1 MLVRRGYQCF
11 IGILVCLL
19 YSCSMQTGIC
29 RLEDH
34 YNCMPIESYTN
45 WNQCVGDCSGIKI
58 QSKTK
63 PYKKEDKKW
72 IRPRPYAYP

>member
-1 MLVRRGYQCF
+1 MKTGYLCL
-11 IGILVCLL
+11 IGLLVCLL
-19 YSCSMQTGIC
+19 LSCSVQTGIC

-34 YNCMPIESYTN
+34 YNCIPVRSYIK
-45 WNQCVGDCSGIKI
+45 WNQCINDCSGVKI

-63 PYKKEDKKW
+63 PYKKDDLKW